1 VEPEA
6 QSVEPTTQDPR
17 SRTRIRLVRLGRAAA
32 FCLGLLAILA
42 VLYRIGAPH
51 YQTVK
56 FKAEKRRLAAVT
68 QAKTVIF
75 GNSHALDILPEEGG
89 FRGTNFG
96 RGGQDLFEL
105 AHTARYVM
113 PRAKEARTVLI
124 GISYFSF
131 SLDNGAYRK
140 RGVQSRIG
148 RRLHTYA
155 AFPRL
160 GFIEGDTGPFL
171 KGLLYPLVTSDHW
184 ERILT
189 GRSKAGSAGDDEDED
204 EMPKAKLVRRTAA
217 QLESISRR
225 RVRGY
230 LGLMSNMRKNN
241 PELLSDTYETL
252 LALITD
258 LQERGLTVAL
268 FTAPYCKAYNEDFPK
283 VWQTRLAE
291 NAKKLSK
298 ATGVRYHDFS
308 KHPDF
313 LERAELFADA
323 DHLNL
328 DGKRIFSRM
337 IADLPEVRGV
347 R

>member
-1 VEPEA
+1 MEPEVQA
-6 QSVEPTTQDPR
+6 LEPVTRDPA
-17 SRTRIRLVRLGRAAA
+17 SRTRHRLARLGRAAL
-32 FCLGLLAILA
+32 FCLGLFAILA

-56 FKAEKRRLAAVT
+56 FKAEKRRLAAVA

-75 GNSHALDILPEEGG
+75 GNSHALGILPEEGG

-105 AHTARYVM
+105 AHTARYVL
-113 PRAKEARTVLI
+113 PRAEEARTVLI

-140 RGVQSRIG
+140 RGVQARIG

-189 GRSKAGSAGDDEDED
+189 GKVKLGLTENEEDED
-204 EMPKAKLVRRTAA
+204 ELPKAKLVRRTAA

-241 PELLSDTYETL
+241 PELLGETYETL
-252 LALITD
+252 LALIMD
-258 LQERGLTVAL
+258 LKERGLTVVL
-268 FTAPYCKAYNEDFPK
+268 FTAPYCKAYNQDFPK
-283 VWQTRLAE
+283 VWQRRLAE

-298 ATGVRYHDFS
+298 ATGVVYHDFS

-313 LERAELFADA
+313 EDRADLFADA

-328 DGKRIFSRM
+328 EGKRIFSRM
-337 IADLPEVRGV
+337 VAELPEVRAA

>member
-1 VEPEA
+1 MEPEA
-6 QSVEPTTQDPR
+6 QSLEPVTDDPP
-17 SRTRIRLVRLGRAAA
+17 SRTRLRLVRIARTAL

-56 FKAEKRRLAAVT
+56 FKAEKRRLEAVT
-68 QAKTVIF
+68 RSKTVIF

-105 AHTARYVM
+105 AHTARFVM
-113 PRAKEARTVLI
+113 PRAPEARTVLI
-124 GISYFSF
+124 GLSYFSF

-140 RGVQSRIG
+140 RGVQARIG

-184 ERILT
+184 ERIVT
-189 GRSKAGSAGDDEDED
+189 GRSKAYDEEEDED
-204 EMPKAKLVRRTAA
+204 ELPKAKLVRRTPA
-217 QLESISRR
+217 QLESIARR

-252 LALITD
+252 LELIGD
-258 LQERGLTVAL
+258 LQDRGLTVAL
-268 FTAPYCKAYNEDFPK
+268 FTAPYCKAYNKQFPK

-313 LERAELFADA
+313 VDRAELFADA

-328 DGKRIFSRM
+328 EGKRAFSRM
-337 IADLPEVRGV
+337 VAELPEVRGA